1 MSLSCL
7 SAQQDSIVTTEPTA
21 QVDTIPQPMDTI
33 PLPKTGKQKKPQGP
47 DGFDSE
53 SMMDSMNNV
62 LNNERGSRGAA
73 FETLAPASVSLQEG
87 GVEYGSKD
95 SSTTDIINQLIHLYG
110 EAYVRYDEFEI
121 KSDYIVFNLNTNEV
135 EALSRPHQLEKP
147 TFINGEQTVAAD
159 HIRYNMDSEKGI
171 VHGARIKQGEFYIHG
186 ATTKFVRAGSDSLH
200 IDDVVYNKNAL
211 LTTCDQDH
219 PHWGIRTTK
228 LKMIPEKLAVVG
240 PFDMELGGI
249 PTPLAMPFA
258 FAPLFNFAQGT
269 SGIIFP
275 ERDPIIVDPI
285 LGIGTRGLGY
295 YFALSDRMDLK
306 LTGDIYTRG
315 TFLINAESNYKK
327 RYKYSGRVALQYSNE
342 RQDVAGSLL
351 PNKELAYKITIN
363 HRQDAKAHPYRTIGG
378 SLNFTINDFDRR
390 NFSDAQAQLNSQI
403 NSNFSFAQK
412 INSKTNF
419 TTSIQHSQNTRNRSI
434 NFTLPE
440 MQLRVSRFF
449 PFKKKGS
456 SASNEQWYEKINM
469 QYNTRFQN
477 RVSTVDT
484 LLFTSQTLDEFRYGL
499 SQDVDINASYKLLQY
514 FAFNTSVNYDEFNY
528 FQTYE
533 HTGVDSTGSIVGGI
547 VDGLETLREIDVS
560 ANISTN
566 LFSTIQFAKGKLR
579 GIRHQMT
586 PTVGLAYSPSTQ
598 NRELSLV
605 DTISGFTSE
614 QLRYNPFSA
623 ENGESLIFNNR
634 LQQGGARITFGL
646 ANTFEGKLWS
656 KRDSME
662 KKFKIFN
669 SVNLNGSYNL
679 QADSLNWSLITLSA
693 NARVFGG
700 KTTLS
705 ISGSWDPYLE
715 NENGTRINKTTLSEG
730 KLFRWE
736 AFTAGLATN
745 ITFKDIRD
753 FFKGGVKEDNNQG
766 GSSTQRGASRGT
778 SRRGSKGKPGQLEE
792 DELFSWF
799 EGARISHTYR
809 IGITSTNIDGER
821 IEGVETIA
829 HSIQLTTGN
838 IPLSDKWGMSVGNLS
853 YDLKRGRWVF
863 PSFSLTRDLHC
874 WQMAISWQPQLD
886 TYSFSIGVKASPF
899 SNYIKYATGRNNFQ
913 GVNSFR

>member
-1 MSLSCL
+1 ML
-7 SAQQDSIVTTEPTA
+7 
-21 QVDTIPQPMDTI
+21 
-33 PLPKTGKQKKPQGP
+33 
-47 DGFDSE
+47 
-53 SMMDSMNNV
+53 DSMNTMM
-62 LNNERGSRGAA
+62 NNERGARGSALDEFATAA
-73 FETLAPASVSLQEG
+73 APPGG

-110 EAYVRYDEFEI
+110 EAYVRYDEFEV
-121 KSDYIVFNLNTNEV
+121 KSDYIVFNLATNEV
-135 EALSRPHQLEKP
+135 EALSRPKQIAKP
-147 TFINGEQTVAAD
+147 TFINGDQTVEAD
-159 HIRYNMDSEKGI
+159 NIRYNLDSEKGI

-200 IDDVVYNKNAL
+200 IDDVIYNKNAL
-211 LTTCDQDH
+211 LTTCDEDH

-228 LKMIPEKLAVVG
+228 LKMIPDKLAVVG

-275 ERDPIIVDPI
+275 ERDPIVVDPR
-285 LGIGTRGLGY
+285 LGIGTRGIGY

-315 TFLINAESNYKK
+315 TFLINAESNYRK
-327 RYKYSGRVALQYSNE
+327 RYKYSGRIGLQYSNE
-342 RQDVAGSLL
+342 RQDVAGSLE
-351 PNKELAYKITIN
+351 PNKELAYKINIS

-390 NFSDAQAQLNSQI
+390 NYTDANAQLNSQI
-403 NSNFSFAQK
+403 NSNFSYAYK

-456 SASNEQWYEKINM
+456 SASNEKWFEKINM
-469 QYNTRFQN
+469 QYNGRVQN
-477 RVSTVDT
+477 KVSTTDT
-484 LLFTSQTLDEFRYGL
+484 LLFTSQTLDEFRYGA
-499 SQDVDINASYKLLQY
+499 SQDIDINASYKLLQH
-514 FAFNTSVNYDEFNY
+514 FAFNTAINYDEFNY

-533 HTGVDSTGSIVGGI
+533 HTGVDTSGNIVGG
-547 VDGLETLREIDVS
+547 VKKGLKTLREASIS
-560 ANISTN
+560 ANLSTN
-566 LFSTIQFAKGKLR
+566 LFSTLQFAKGKLR
-579 GIRHQMT
+579 GLRHQMT
-586 PTVGLAYSPSTQ
+586 PTIGLAYSPSTQ
-598 NRELSLV
+598 GQEGIL
-605 DTISGFTSE
+605 DTIGDLTLE
-614 QLRYNPFSA
+614 QRRYNPFQA
-623 ENGESLIFNNR
+623 EQGESLIFNR
-634 LQQGGARITFGL
+634 QLRQGGARITFGL
-646 ANTFEGKLWS
+646 ANTFEGKMWS

-679 QADSLNWSLITLSA
+679 QADSLNWSLINLSA
-693 NARVFGG
+693 NARILGG

-705 ISGSWDPYLE
+705 ISGSWDPYME
-715 NENGTRINKTTLSEG
+715 NENGRRINKTTLSEG

-753 FFKGGVKEDNNQG
+753 LLRGDLGRENNSSSRRDSRSSSRG
-766 GSSTQRGASRGT
+766 GSRGAT
-778 SRRGSKGKPGQLEE
+778 RRGSRGPVQEGEEELIGEDPREEDPKEEGE

-799 EGARISHTYR
+799 EGARINHTYR
-809 IGITSTNIDGER
+809 IGLTSSS
-821 IEGVETIA
+821 EGVETVA

-874 WQMAISWQPQLD
+874 WQMSISWQPQRD
-886 TYSFSIGVKASPF
+886 TYSFSIGVKAQPF
-899 SNYIKYATGRNNFQ
+899 SNYIKYSSGRNNYQ
-913 GVNSFR
+913 GINSFR